1 MYVSYLL
8 EKEGSMYPG
17 SVRCNSSS
25 SSNNN
30 SNSNNNNLPTQN
42 FASTT
47 PYADYMGYH
56 PMQNM
61 DHRGQP
67 SGAWGAHY
75 GLQREDWN
83 AYGPAPSNT
92 VTTTQMNGSSPGQI
106 SYSSADYN
114 SLNPA
119 GSGALPSVNTINA
132 EQISPHSQRHS
143 SYEWMRKTVQSTST
157 GKTRTREKYRVVYTD
172 HQRLELEKEFHY
184 NRYITIRRK
193 SELAA
198 NLRLSERQVKIW
210 FQNRRAKERKLMKKK
225 MTSFDGSSLS
235 SIQSDS
241 GSMSPIPMPDPQTHS
256 EMAGSL
262 FPPPPPPAPLPM
274 NGLQHN
280 GNLQQVVASQ

>member
-8 EKEGSMYPG
+8 EKEANMYPG
-17 SVRCNSSS
+17 SIRCSSNSS
-25 SSNNN
+25 SSNN
-30 SNSNNNNLPTQN
+30 LPAQN
-42 FASTT
+42 FASAT

-67 SGAWGAHY
+67 SGSWGVQHY
-75 GLQREDWN
+75 GLPREDWN
-83 AYGPAPSNT
+83 AYGPGPSGT
-92 VTTTQMNGSSPGQI
+92 VTPTQMNGSSPGQV
-106 SYSSADYN
+106 SYSSADYS

-119 GSGALPSVNTINA
+119 VSGALPPVNTINT

-143 SYEWMRKTVQSTST
+143 SYEWIRKTVQSTST

-225 MTSFDGSSLS
+225 MTNFDGSSLS

-241 GSMSPIPMPDPQTHS
+241 GSMSPIPIPDPQTHS
-256 EMAGSL
+256 EMAGTL
-262 FPPPPPPAPLPM
+262 FPPPPPPPPPLPM

-280 GNLQQVVASQ
+280 GNLQEVVASQ

>member
-1 MYVSYLL
+1 
-8 EKEGSMYPG
+8 MYPG

-25 SSNNN
+25 
-30 SNSNNNNLPTQN
+30 NLPAQN
-42 FASTT
+42 FPSAT
-47 PYADYMGYH
+47 PYADYIGYH
-56 PMQNM
+56 HVQSM
-61 DHRGQP
+61 DNRGQP
-67 SGAWGAHY
+67 SGTWGTHY
-75 GLQREDWN
+75 GLPREDWS
-83 AYGPAPSNT
+83 AYGPGPSST
-92 VTTTQMNGSSPGQI
+92 VTSTQINRSSPGQV
-106 SYSSADYN
+106 SFTPADYN

-119 GSGALPSVNTINA
+119 GSMALPSLDAINS
-132 EQISPHSQRHS
+132 EPSSPPLSQRHG

-225 MTSFDGSSLS
+225 MTSFDGNSLG

-241 GSMSPIPMPDPQTHS
+241 GSMSPIPIRDPQTHS
-256 EMAGSL
+256 EMAGTL
-262 FPPPPPPAPLPM
+262 FPPPPPPPPPPPLSM

-280 GNLQQVVASQ
+280 ATLPQVVASQ